1 MLITETVA
9 SEFFRRHLR
18 LVTRVVEPPPHSLSL
33 FLSSVQQGTALLNS
47 KTKDKDDLCPEMV
60 IGEQLRFV

>member
-18 LVTRVVEPPPHSLSL
+18 LVTRVVEPPHSLAL
-33 FLSSVQQGTALLNS
+33 FLSSVQQGTALLSS